1 MAKPYAHTIVAPAI
15 DYRKRT
21 IEVKKGAQVERM
33 KTVRTG
39 NPLYVLGKNISVPD
53 IEGLK
58 ILTLSQHPQIT
69 LQIEVMKDTF
79 DMSDWWK
86 ANCAKLPAFTYVVRA
101 VLTKSQ
107 FNKRPLQ

>member
-1 MAKPYAHTIVAPAI
+1 MEYEEQAVKSGTWSKVYAHTL
-15 DYRKRT
+15 
-21 IEVKKGAQVERM
+21 
-33 KTVRTG
+33 
-39 NPLYVLGKNISVPD
+39 PLHVLGDKISVSD

-58 ILTLSQHPQIT
+58 ILKLSQHPQII

-86 ANCAKLPAFTYVVRA
+86 TNCELPVFTYVLRA

-107 FNKRPLQ
+107 FSKRPHQ